1 MFGKNKAFNVRLYG
15 GKNYAQQFDLN
26 GDMRASKHVDNGDYR
41 NTSSTDENSLSD
53 VSTAFEA
60 DKTAAQ
66 GTDQFLAVSDIFADL
81 DRRLSNPQAIEY
93 GAFKAL
99 DTPMIVEQGEDDTT
113 DASLRTPIWEID
125 GTIKVF
131 LKYINRVPYLH
142 VDGEMFYRQPVP
154 MSYFSSED
162 DSTGN
167 AAKPRQ
173 ASSTEYKLVSVP
185 LAEQRRVIST
195 QLHYFDHP
203 LFGFV
208 VQIRRYNRP
217 DVSE

>member
-1 MFGKNKAFNVRLYG
+1 M
-15 GKNYAQQFDLN
+15 
-26 GDMRASKHVDNGDYR
+26 
-41 NTSSTDENSLSD
+41 
-53 VSTAFEA
+53 
-60 DKTAAQ
+60 
-66 GTDQFLAVSDIFADL
+66 
-81 DRRLSNPQAIEY
+81 
-93 GAFKAL
+93 
-99 DTPMIVEQGEDDTT
+99 EQGDDN
-113 DASLRTPIWEID
+113 ALAPSLRTPIWEID

-154 MSYFSSED
+154 LSYFSSEE
-162 DSTGN
+162 SSN
-167 AAKPRQ
+167 VAANQPTP
-173 ASSTEYKLVSVP
+173 TEYKLVSVP

-217 DVSE
+217 DISE

>member
-1 MFGKNKAFNVRLYG
+1 M
-15 GKNYAQQFDLN
+15 
-26 GDMRASKHVDNGDYR
+26 
-41 NTSSTDENSLSD
+41 
-53 VSTAFEA
+53 
-60 DKTAAQ
+60 
-66 GTDQFLAVSDIFADL
+66 
-81 DRRLSNPQAIEY
+81 SNPQAIEY

-173 ASSTEYKLVSVP
+173 ATSTAYKLVSVP

-203 LFGFV
+203 LFGML
-208 VQIRRYNRP
+208 VQIRRYDRP
-217 DVSE
+217 AAPPPAKEQD